1 MEKKRS
7 ELHERALADDELYDR
22 YASHLEK
29 DNKGK
34 YVVISRSGQL
44 LVSENDIEILQVALQ
59 RFGRGKF
66 VFRKIG
72 SKVLGNWR

>member
-7 ELHERALADDELYDR
+7 ELRERALLDDEVYER

-34 YVVISRSGQL
+34 YVVIGPSGEIL
-44 LVSENDIEILQVALQ
+44 ISENDIEILQVALQ

-72 SKVLGNWR
+72 SKVLGKWR

>member
-1 MEKKRS
+1 MGRKAS
-7 ELHERALADDELYDR
+7 ELHDRASEDDELYDR
-22 YASHLEK
+22 FASHLEK

-34 YVVISRSGQL
+34 YVVISRSGEL
-44 LVSENDIEILQVALQ
+44 LISENDTEILQRALQ

-72 SKVLGNWR
+72 SKVLGKWR